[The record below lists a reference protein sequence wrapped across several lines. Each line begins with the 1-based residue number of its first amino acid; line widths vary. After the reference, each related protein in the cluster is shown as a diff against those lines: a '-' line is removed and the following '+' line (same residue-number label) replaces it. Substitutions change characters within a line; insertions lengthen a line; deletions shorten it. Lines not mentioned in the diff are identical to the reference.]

1 MMRFI
6 HHNYAPNHT
15 PLKNPRSKPIRS
27 RNFRLTRY
35 NDFLFFER
43 TVFSVSSE
51 SSATIGTSKR
61 VFRLYSFGERRS
73 FLRPLLVS
81 TTETNCYHSTS
92 KPFPPQKYWL
102 SRKSRWIFV
111 IYTARQP
118 RPKLPPS
125 LAHLLLSGNSFRASH
140 QDVRS
145 RPMIPLCNYWCTH
158 KSNGVL
164 HKLWFR
170 RLFTRGK
177 RTRNRLNT
185 IHSVSRY
192 FQKYFTHFTNGLQA
206 VFPSSTYSF

>member
-1 MMRFI
+1 MLRFI

-51 SSATIGTSKR
+51 SSATIGTSKC

-92 KPFPPQKYWL
+92 KPFPPPEVLTVTKITLNFRHIYRPPAATKTSTL
-102 SRKSRWIFV
+102 SRPSVAEWQFISRV
-111 IYTARQP
+111 SP
-118 RPKLPPS
+118 RRA
-125 LAHLLLSGNSFRASH
+125 LAPNDTTVQLLVHA
-140 QDVRS
+140 
-145 RPMIPLCNYWCTH
+145 
-158 KSNGVL
+158 
-164 HKLWFR
+164 
-170 RLFTRGK
+170 
-177 RTRNRLNT
+177 
-185 IHSVSRY
+185 
-192 FQKYFTHFTNGLQA
+192 
-206 VFPSSTYSF
+206 